1 MKILRLQTTNNV
13 TVHPPPLTSPTR
25 GGGKTFPP
33 PRWGRSGGGAEL
45 LPNNKLISFAIFLL
59 IVGITVC
66 VQTQTG
72 AVTFVPSRSQTN
84 QPELDIWNDPV
95 FQKQFIAGY
104 GTNSEIEPRVTPEEV
119 AILEKIRPL
128 MADDMPKAE
137 VSLKRQM
144 KPDCSAI
151 LDFTLGGIQFQQ
163 NKLIEALDN
172 YCKAVTKFP
181 SFRRAWRNL
190 GLIYVRDGKHDDAIS
205 AFTRMIELGGG
216 DSYSYGLLGFAYA
229 AKLDYQAAE
238 AAYRNAMLLQPENT
252 EWRLGITRC
261 VFKQKKFEDAVTL
274 LEVLIGRYPE
284 KTDFWLLQA
293 QAYLGMKQPLKAA
306 ENLEAVDRLSKSTVD
321 SLHTLGDIYV
331 SENLMDLAARA
342 YQRAIDVD
350 AKQPVARPLQSAE
363 LLTTRGALTQ
373 ARQIA
378 THIRKVW
385 DKQLGEADRRKLL
398 KLEARLSMADGSG
411 SAETVS
417 VLEEIVKLDPLD
429 GEALMLLGQ
438 LYFKQNEPDRAIFY
452 YERAASLDAFEA
464 NAKIRHAQVLVGMGR
479 YVEAIPLLRRA
490 QEVKPLNDIARYLEQ
505 VERIAKTR
513 R

>member
-1 MKILRLQTTNNV
+1 MKKTRLQTTNNV
-13 TVHPPPLTSPTR
+13 TVPPLPNPSHQGR
-25 GGGKTFPP
+25 GKTFPP
-33 PRWGRSGGGAEL
+33 PRWGRSGEGAEL
-45 LPNNKLISFAIFLL
+45 LPNNKLISFANFLL

-66 VQTQTG
+66 IQTQTG
-72 AVTFVPSRSQTN
+72 AATFAPSRSQTN
-84 QPELDIWNDPV
+84 QPELDIWNDPI
-95 FQKQFIAGY
+95 FRKQFIAGY
-104 GTNSEIEPRVTPEEV
+104 GINSEIEPRVTPEEV
-119 AILEKIRPL
+119 AILEKVRPL
-128 MADDMPKAE
+128 MAEDLPKAE
-137 VSLKRQM
+137 VMLKKQM
-144 KPDCSAI
+144 KPECSAI
-151 LDFTLGGIQFQQ
+151 LDFTLGGILFQQ
-163 NKLIEALDN
+163 DKMVEALDN
-172 YCKAVTKFP
+172 YRKAVAKFP
-181 SFRRAWRNL
+181 GFRRAWRNL
-190 GLIYVRDGKHDDAIS
+190 GLIYVRGGKHDDAIG

-216 DSYSYGLLGFAYA
+216 DAYSYGLLGFAYA
-229 AKLDYQAAE
+229 AKQDYQAAE
-238 AAYRNAMLLQPENT
+238 AAYRNALLLQPENT

-261 VFKQKKFEDAVTL
+261 VFKQQKFEDAVTL

-284 KTDFWLLQA
+284 KADFWLLQA

-363 LLTTRGALTQ
+363 LLTARGALTQ

-378 THIRKVW
+378 THIREVW

-398 KLEARLSMADGSG
+398 KLEARLSMAEGAG
-411 SAETVS
+411 SAETVR

-438 LYFKQNEPDRAIFY
+438 HYSRQNEPDRAIFY
-452 YERAASLDAFEA
+452 YERAESLDAFEVR
-464 NAKIRHAQVLVGMGR
+464 AKIRHAQALVGMGR
-479 YVEAIPLLRRA
+479 YNEAIPLLRRA
-490 QEVKPLNDIARYLEQ
+490 QEVKPLDDIARYLEQ